1 MLWAGGCLDA
11 FTGKPTS
18 CFSKVEL
25 LIPALLLKN
34 ALFIPLI
41 ELHLHPL
48 GCYSRAFKNQWLPF
62 DACFILLLAITVTHK
77 KQSSPFLQFLLPTL
91 LLLTATSVQL
101 FGEVTGKAARLIP
114 NTTLV
119 SCLEKTAS

>member
-41 ELHLHPL
+41 ELHLHL
-48 GCYSRAFKNQWLPF
+48 SEDEGCYSRAFKNQWLPF

-77 KQSSPFLQFLLPTL
+77 KAVKPLPAISPPHSAPADSNIC
-91 LLLTATSVQL
+91 TAVW
-101 FGEVTGKAARLIP
+101 
-114 NTTLV
+114 
-119 SCLEKTAS
+119 